1 MPGQVHRHDIE
12 VAGESG
18 QQAREIGSSGPET
31 VEQQQRGPARTGAI
45 VSKKCC
51 GHCSKCPRNLRFSG
65 ATDKL
70 TRALTTSRLIGAA
83 IGILMSAL
91 ADEVTPTGALPAAGQ
106 HEPPGC
112 YTHARRDSGSV
123 AGDPTAAC

>member
-1 MPGQVHRHDIE
+1 MWPPATVVPAHTK
-12 VAGESG
+12 VLVPY
-18 QQAREIGSSGPET
+18 AR
-31 VEQQQRGPARTGAI
+31 
-45 VSKKCC
+45 
-51 GHCSKCPRNLRFSG
+51 

-70 TRALTTSRLIGAA
+70 TRTLTTSRLIGAA
-83 IGILMSAL
+83 IGIPMSAL
-91 ADEVTPTGALPAAGQ
+91 KINQDEAFHQLRKASQKLNRDCPPLPTRSPPTGALPAAGR